1 MKSTVQQLAQLEEG
15 EEVQDGRGE
24 GSSSIGDEERAA
36 VSLIPGIDRMHVCIF
51 ESSQLDGL
59 YVGNLLYHYI
69 HCYIPLLSHTL
80 KFCPNLY
87 KANSIPLYG

>member
-1 MKSTVQQLAQLEEG
+1 MQE
-15 EEVQDGRGE
+15 GRGE
-24 GSSSIGDEERAA
+24 GSSSLGDGGRPA
-36 VSLIPGIDRMHVCIF
+36 VIPDIDRMHVCIF

-59 YVGNLLYHYI
+59 YVGDLLYPYYI

-80 KFCPNLY
+80 KFCPSLY